1 MKKYDVQIKE
11 ANKIL
16 CEISKNIS
24 KDKGLSINYAKIY
37 YIVTKLLKT
46 VFGNK
51 GYSFPINMAEI
62 YKKFQF
68 EVNKTDLNEFVGEK
82 TVTRINRTVGKVSIR
97 PDYSAGGS
105 KITVYIDEN
114 ASPAIANYALAHE
127 LCHLLVNHGSNKR
140 YKDEYCTMPMLPKE
154 PDELIADVFAVFLL
168 IPFDKFLE
176 TFRDYVTRT
185 IKQGTAPISTEEW
198 LNYLGSIAVVPHYYV
213 ACAYEQIRF
222 VAYQMYRIYL
232 SSTPQERQYCAELFG
247 EEAIELYN
255 LLNSS
260 LGSDLEEI
268 VDLLYQ

>member
-1 MKKYDVQIKE
+1 MNKYNVFFEE

-37 YIVTKLLKT
+37 NVVTKLLKT

-68 EVNKTDLNEFVGEK
+68 EVFRADLNEFVGEK
-82 TVTRINRTVGKVSIR
+82 AVTRINSTVGKVSIR
-97 PDYSAGGS
+97 PDFSTGGS
-105 KITVYIDEN
+105 KITVYIDKN
-114 ASPAIANYALAHE
+114 ATPAIANYALAHE
-127 LCHLLVNHGSNKR
+127 LCHLLVNHGNNKR

-185 IKQGTAPISTEEW
+185 IKMGTAPISTEDW

-232 SSTPQERQYCAELFG
+232 SSTPKERKCCIDLFG
-247 EEAIELYN
+247 EEAIELYD
-255 LLNSS
+255 LVNSS
-260 LGSDLEEI
+260 MGGDLEEI
-268 VDLLYQ
+268 IALLYQ